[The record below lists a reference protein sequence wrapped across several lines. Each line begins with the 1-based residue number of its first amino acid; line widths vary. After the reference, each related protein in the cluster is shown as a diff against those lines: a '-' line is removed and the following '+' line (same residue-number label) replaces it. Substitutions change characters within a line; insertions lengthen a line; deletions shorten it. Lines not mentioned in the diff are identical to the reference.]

1 MIDPFVVLGFNVSTK
16 HNKMYNCFSTT
27 RCRQS
32 ITFAIFVLRLV
43 FIPLAS
49 FFSRFSSYII
59 YSLLF
64 MSCLGGHFTT
74 IVLSVICV
82 NHIIH
87 KLKIWCPTFF
97 MCSGVIDSFRFEV

>member
-16 HNKMYNCFSTT
+16 LNKMYNCFSTT

-49 FFSRFSSYII
+49 FFFKIFFI
-59 YSLLF
+59 YYLQSF
-64 MSCLGGHFTT
+64 
-74 IVLSVICV
+74 
-82 NHIIH
+82 IH
-87 KLKIWCPTFF
+87 VVFGRAFYDHCAQCNLC
-97 MCSGVIDSFRFEV
+97 